1 MPSYI
6 PAHRLLLVPLNCTPD
21 PVLPPSHLRLIP
33 PGSTVKLEESGSDP
47 EAQSCWNSCPIPR
60 HTHTHRKPLLSA
72 SQTAP
77 PNVRCLPSAR
87 TPTPPWG
94 PGLALCLGPEGCPL
108 QLPLY
113 TKPALWSASP
123 NSGDYD
129 KSAPPPCPPGRHRT
143 EHRGHREKRAQR
155 WCLPKEVPADR
166 RAPAPPGAPR
176 PAGGRPPPTSP
187 PLFSPEAPAR
197 SRSVLTMSTRR
208 ARLGSGGQL
217 APASPV
223 RTDTAPGRA
232 PRPPLRP
239 QSQPPGG
246 SRPAA
251 TARRPPCRRAP
262 GPAPNR
268 AAPPGP
274 ALAPPGPALA
284 PPQSGS
290 LRPLAPPRAPPPAR
304 PPRPAPPLAPPQ
316 PGPPRP
322 RLLPSHGPGQVRHR
336 PARPSVSPPA
346 APKEEVHGRKED
358 PRGGRPKSGSLRG
371 ERAAGFTAPRLEG
384 PRPTRL
390 RTAESLGNCLL
401 PGPHLEGFWSV
412 GARAALPL
420 GSGGAGGRQ
429 CPLRGRLRRRSD
441 PGFPAGVRG
450 LVLGNSHFLG
460 TLHSPRRPPGWRR
473 PLVAS
478 PPSCLLYC

>member
-60 HTHTHRKPLLSA
+60 HTHTQRKPLLSA
-72 SQTAP
+72 SQSAP

-108 QLPLY
+108 QLPLH

-166 RAPAPPGAPR
+166 RAPAPSGAPR

-232 PRPPLRP
+232 P
-239 QSQPPGG
+239 
-246 SRPAA
+246 
-251 TARRPPCRRAP
+251 
-262 GPAPNR
+262 
-268 AAPPGP
+268 
-274 ALAPPGPALA
+274 
-284 PPQSGS
+284 
-290 LRPLAPPRAPPPAR
+290 
-304 PPRPAPPLAPPQ
+304 
-316 PGPPRP
+316 
-322 RLLPSHGPGQVRHR
+322 H
-336 PARPSVSPPA
+336 
-346 APKEEVHGRKED
+346 
-358 PRGGRPKSGSLRG
+358 
-371 ERAAGFTAPRLEG
+371 
-384 PRPTRL
+384 
-390 RTAESLGNCLL
+390 
-401 PGPHLEGFWSV
+401 
-412 GARAALPL
+412 
-420 GSGGAGGRQ
+420 
-429 CPLRGRLRRRSD
+429 
-441 PGFPAGVRG
+441 
-450 LVLGNSHFLG
+450 
-460 TLHSPRRPPGWRR
+460 
-473 PLVAS
+473 
-478 PPSCLLYC
+478 